1 MSDPLSDPRATD
13 LLSAEP
19 GEVWL
24 LAAVFRQVG
33 SEAQGIAGALR
44 GAPNSVTWTGGAAS
58 AFRATVGQLPAQL
71 DKVQQSYE
79 DVASALSAYESEL
92 ADVKPAFQRLAE
104 QLGNA
109 RGALG
114 GAQGQLTN
122 AQGTLT
128 TAISAPH
135 AKSTSPAVQSAHD
148 AVQSASGTVSRLQG
162 EVSGLEAQGFA
173 LLNRFQGTRDG
184 CQGKVSSACSLAPHQ
199 SWWDHAMSDVGNWM
213 KDAGHFAWGVID
225 TAYHGVV
232 GLPGAFMAFAEHPSW
247 KTFEK
252 FAEDVAITASIA
264 LLFCGV
270 GEWLLPEECMLAGAL
285 DTASDVFDAV
295 ATGASLDSAGA
306 EVGQGVEDGVHG
318 NFSAMGADFADAA
331 LDLGTTLPGALGAP
345 SLGDALP
352 GSIAADDAEDAV
364 TAVKGFAGKLDG
376 GLNDV
381 QALRAMTSSEDREM
395 VLEAAGK
402 TANMTPAERTA
413 FLDKL
418 SNGKELVESAEKT
431 AKLANISA
439 LPLKSLVNVGSD
451 KFVMDPLVDHAK
463 GDINQLLGVPAAG

>member
-1 MSDPLSDPRATD
+1 MSDPLSDPRAAD

-24 LAAVFRQVG
+24 LAALFRQVG

-44 GAPNSVTWTGGAAS
+44 GAPDQATWTGGAAS
-58 AFRATVGQLPAQL
+58 AFRANVGQLPAQL

-79 DVASALSAYESEL
+79 DVASALSVYESDL

-122 AQGTLT
+122 DQGTLT
-128 TAISAPH
+128 TALSAPH

-148 AVQSASGTVSRLQG
+148 AVQAASGTVSRLQG

-173 LLNRFQGTRDG
+173 LLNRFQGARDG

-199 SWWDHAMSDVGNWM
+199 SWWDHVMSDVGNWM
-213 KDAGHFAWGVID
+213 KDAGHFTWGVID

-270 GEWLLPEECMLAGAL
+270 GEWLLPEECMVAGAL
-285 DTASDVFDAV
+285 DTASDVFDTV

-345 SLGDALP
+345 ALGDALP

-364 TAVKGFAGKLDG
+364 TAVKGYAGKLDG
-376 GLNDV
+376 GLNEV
-381 QALRAMTSSEDREM
+381 QALRAMTSSEDRGM
-395 VLEAAGK
+395 VLEAAGMK
-402 TANMTPAERTA
+402 DGMTPAERTA

-418 SNGKELVESAEKT
+418 GNGKELVESAENS
-431 AKLANISA
+431 AKLANIKA
-439 LPLKSLVNVGSD
+439 LPLKSLVNVGTD

-463 GDINQLLGVPAAG
+463 GDINQLLGQPAAG